1 MHEESIFMK
10 IVRGEVP
17 CHKVYEDD
25 KTVAFLDIHPIQ
37 PGHTLVV
44 PKIQVDKLYDLPDDY
59 YQAVMA
65 TARLVARRIEDVL
78 QRPRVAYVVEGLDV
92 PHAHVHLIPI
102 AHGFS
107 DLDPRNAQAGVDDSA
122 LTAMA
127 QRLAF

>member
-1 MHEESIFMK
+1 MSEESIFMK
-10 IVRGEVP
+10 IVHGEVP
-17 CHKVYEDD
+17 CHKVYED
-25 KTVAFLDIHPIQ
+25 TMTLAFLDIHPVQ

-65 TARLVARRIEDVL
+65 TAKLVARRIEDVL
-78 QRPRVAYVVEGLDV
+78 QSPRVAYAVEGFDV
-92 PHAHVHLIPI
+92 PHAHVHLVPT

-107 DLDPRNAQAGVDDSA
+107 DLDPKHAQTEVDNEALSA
-122 LTAMA
+122 MV